1 MATIMRTIGEYKQF
15 LMAVADNSVAH
26 MSALVHVGLRNGSS
40 ICSIMVKVM
49 QAAAGLYKPKDFDQ
63 KELMQA
69 VVLYRFG
76 GTHMVELMHKVNG
89 MPGIRTVQASSL
101 AFASPIEASAS
112 MPTIHEIHCNIHSA
126 FCVHCSESEPSNIQ
140 TGLCYCNI
148 QIDEIKVEEHPRYDV
163 KTNQI
168 YGLCHEH
175 LHNAGISV
183 EFGTEEDV
191 KVISEAMKEKK
202 VHLASEVCSQ
212 NHIIHV

>member
-76 GTHMVELMHKVNG
+76 GTRL
-89 MPGIRTVQASSL
+89 
-101 AFASPIEASAS
+101 
-112 MPTIHEIHCNIHSA
+112 
-126 FCVHCSESEPSNIQ
+126 
-140 TGLCYCNI
+140 
-148 QIDEIKVEEHPRYDV
+148 EHP
-163 KTNQI
+163 QHH
-168 YGLCHEH
+168 GEGH
-175 LHNAGISV
+175 AGSSWAV
-183 EFGTEEDV
+183 
-191 KVISEAMKEKK
+191 
-202 VHLASEVCSQ
+202 
-212 NHIIHV
+212 